1 MNDSFSRS
9 AKGFLSK
16 NWFFFMLTVFLI
28 GFFIAPDRSIH
39 RNGYYLLLFLPVLVL
54 FFCRRELR
62 SIVATTP
69 FILILA
75 FISFAAISFTW
86 ADNFDWKDSFD
97 IARYFLLVISFQFV
111 IILAFRT
118 GRWKVDQLLWWTMLG
133 VGISAIAAMAVF
145 YQNNPFPHARV
156 PGLSPYTSIQTT
168 SANMYGFFAMAGLA
182 FLVHDHKRLR
192 LSRIMQLITLAS
204 VMVIFAFMVFSQ
216 TRGAFIALIISTA
229 VLLILNKWWK
239 SILILGAI
247 AILTVAFVELSDS
260 IQGFFERG
268 PGPRIHLWAD
278 SLRLIAQ
285 RPFLGY
291 GETANFVLDGG
302 IDKTGFHHFE
312 GHPHNVILYVSLK
325 YGLIGLALWTA
336 LTGYVLYMA
345 SLIGKN
351 TRDWTLGVLLIFSL
365 TAMMFTSR
373 NFLASPNAT
382 WLLYWLPVGL
392 ILFTDQIFRM
402 RTEKR

>member
-1 MNDSFSRS
+1 ML
-9 AKGFLSK
+9 ALFL
-16 NWFFFMLTVFLI
+16 V
-28 GFFIAPDRSIH
+28 GFFIVPDRSIH
-39 RNGYYLLLFLPVLVL
+39 RNGYYLLLFTPVLVL
-54 FFCRRELR
+54 FLYRRELR
-62 SIVATTP
+62 SIALTTP
-69 FILILA
+69 FLLILA
-75 FISFAAISFTW
+75 FLSFAAVSFVW
-86 ADNFDWKDSFD
+86 ADNFDWRDSFD

-111 IILAFRT
+111 LFLAFRN
-118 GRWKVDQLLWWTMLG
+118 GNWNVDQLMWWTMLG
-133 VGISAIAAMAVF
+133 VSISALVAMVLF
-145 YQNNPFPHARV
+145 YQDNPFPHARV
-156 PGLSPYTSIQTT
+156 PGLSPYTSVQTT
-168 SANMYGFFAMAGLA
+168 SANMYGFFAMTGLA
-182 FLVHDHKRLR
+182 FLVHDHKRFN
-192 LSRIMQLITLAS
+192 LSRAVQLITLAS
-204 VMVIFAFMVFSQ
+204 VMVIFMFMVFSQ
-216 TRGAFIALIISTA
+216 TRGAFIALIVSSA
-229 VLLILNKWWK
+229 LLLVLNKWWR

-285 RPFLGY
+285 KPFFGY

-325 YGLIGLALWTA
+325 YGLIGLALWTV
-336 LTGYVLYMA
+336 LTGYVLYKA
-345 SLIGKN
+345 VLVGKN

-392 ILFTDQIFRM
+392 ILFTG
-402 RTEKR
+402 RTSEEEDRQGD